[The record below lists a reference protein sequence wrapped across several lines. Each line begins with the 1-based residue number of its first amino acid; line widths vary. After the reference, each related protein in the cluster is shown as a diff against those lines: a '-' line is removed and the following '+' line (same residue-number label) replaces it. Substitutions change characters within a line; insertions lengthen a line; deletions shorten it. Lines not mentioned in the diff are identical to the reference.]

1 MTNTYIAIQD
11 YTRLQQQIE
20 PDFIRA
26 LHQSGLIHCQ
36 INGQDYFIDSDELP
50 QIEQYA
56 RLHYDLDINLE
67 GIEAIAH
74 LLLRMEALQQEIR
87 NLHNRMAFYAREHR

>member
-1 MTNTYIAIQD
+1 MMTSTFIAIQD
-11 YTRLQQQIE
+11 YTRIQDQIE

-74 LLLRMEALQQEIR
+74 LLSQIESMQKEIR
-87 NLHNRMAFYAREHR
+87 KLQEHMTFYAGE

>member
-1 MTNTYIAIQD
+1 MTSTFIAIQD
-11 YTRLQQQIE
+11 YTRIQDQIE

-74 LLLRMEALQQEIR
+74 LLSQIESMQKEIR
-87 NLHNRMAFYAREHR
+87 KLQEHMAFYAGE